1 MRKAFSYL
9 SLGFVVCCIA
19 AVLTLSAFAEPTST
33 GNGPIHILK
42 LKASINPITKDY
54 LVGHIQKAEAEG
66 AALVLI
72 ELDTP
77 GGLVSSTQ
85 EIVEAMLNSTV
96 PVIVWVGPA
105 GAWAASAGTFITMS
119 ANIASMAPG
128 ATIGAAHPIN
138 IDGTSPGT
146 TPSPAPTTTPN
157 DNSTQQP
164 ASGDAVTQKITNFTA
179 TWAREIAKVRGRNQ
193 DWAEQAVRTSVTA
206 GADKALE
213 LKIIDIIASSP
224 EELLQKVNG
233 YALSDGRVLKTEGVA
248 RVEYPMSWR
257 EQLLNYLADPNLVYI
272 LLTIGVLA
280 LTYEFLSPSIGLGF
294 VVGGISLLL
303 AFMGLQILPVNIVG
317 LGLLLFGMLL
327 LTLDIFSPTHGI
339 LTTGG
344 VLALLAGSFTLFEV
358 PEVQMQLSI
367 LSIISVVGTIT
378 LIFVFVLTKGLMI
391 QRRVPVT
398 GMEGMIGAIGRVSD
412 SLSPHGRV
420 FVRGEYWFA
429 DSSDGQP
436 IQAKEEIVVE
446 KLENGKLLVRR
457 RVI

>member
-1 MRKAFSYL
+1 MRKVFWVL
-9 SLGFVVCCIA
+9 VKGFVVCYIA
-19 AVLTLSAFAEPTST
+19 ALLTLSAFAQPTST
-33 GNGPIHILK
+33 GAGPIHILN

-66 AALVLI
+66 AALILI

-128 ATIGAAHPIN
+128 TTIGAAHPIN
-138 IDGTSPGT
+138 IDGTSPGS
-146 TPSPAPTTTPN
+146 TPSPTTTPN
-157 DNSTQQP
+157 DKSTQQP
-164 ASGDAVTQKITNFTA
+164 ASGDAVTEKITNFTA
-179 TWAREIAKVRGRNQ
+179 TWAREIAKVRGRNE

-224 EELLQKVNG
+224 EELLQKLNG
-233 YALSDGRVLKTEGVA
+233 YTLSDGRVLKTEGVA
-248 RVEYPMSWR
+248 RVEYPMTWR

-344 VLALLAGSFTLFEV
+344 ILALLAGSFTLFEV

-367 LSIISVVGTIT
+367 FSIISVVGTIA
-378 LIFVFVLTKGLMI
+378 LIFIFVLTKGLMI

-398 GMEGMIGAIGRVSD
+398 GMEGMIGAIGRVTD
-412 SLSPHGRV
+412 SLKPHGRV
-420 FVRGEYWFA
+420 FVKGEYWFA
-429 DSSDGQP
+429 DSSDGRP
-436 IQAKEEIVVE
+436 IDAKEEIVVE
-446 KLENGKLLVRR
+446 KLENGKLLVRKR
-457 RVI
+457 S